1 MENLKTTAAFIV
13 ATAARPFVPRR
24 YPVYDEAGTMV
35 STYTITPRFVWMNRG
50 IALAALGF
58 IVGRCW

>member
-1 MENLKTTAAFIV
+1 MENLKTTAAYIA
-13 ATAARPFVPRR
+13 ATAARPFVSRR
-24 YPVYDEAGTMV
+24 YPVYDEGGAMV

>member
-1 MENLKTTAAFIV
+1 MENLKTTAAYIA
-13 ATAARPFVPRR
+13 ATAARPFVSRR
-24 YPVYDEAGTMV
+24 YPVYDEGGAMV
-35 STYTITPRFVWMNRG
+35 STYTITPKFVWMNRG

>member
-13 ATAARPFVPRR
+13 ATAARPFVSRR
-24 YPVYDEAGTMV
+24 YPVYDEGGAMV
-35 STYTITPRFVWMNRG
+35 STYTITPKFVWVNRG

>member
-1 MENLKTTAAFIV
+1 MENLKTTAAYIA
-13 ATAARPFVPRR
+13 ATAARPFVSRR
-24 YPVYDEAGTMV
+24 YPVYDEGGAMV
-35 STYTITPRFVWMNRG
+35 STYTITPKFVWVNRG

>member
-13 ATAARPFVPRR
+13 ATAARPFVSRR
-24 YPVYDEAGTMV
+24 YPVYDEGGAMG
-35 STYTITPRFVWMNRG
+35 STYASTPRFVWMNRG
-50 IALAALGF
+50 SALAALGF